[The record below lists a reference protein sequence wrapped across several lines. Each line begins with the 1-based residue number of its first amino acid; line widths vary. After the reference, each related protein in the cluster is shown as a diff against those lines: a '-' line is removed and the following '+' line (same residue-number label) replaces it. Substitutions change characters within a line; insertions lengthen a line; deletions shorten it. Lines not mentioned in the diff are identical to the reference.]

1 MSALFVTAT
10 GTDSGKTF
18 VSAGLLRHVKGLRA
32 FKPVVSG
39 FDIDAAEGSDPA
51 VLLQAMGEPVTRDT
65 LRRIAPLQFRAALAP
80 TMAARRENYQLGL
93 DELTTLCRAEMMKG
107 APLLIEGAGGLMS
120 PLAEGATNLDL
131 MRALQLPCLLV
142 CGSYL
147 GAISHTLTALE
158 TLRAHR
164 LRAKAVV
171 LNESLGSSVDLI
183 ETAQELQQFVPH
195 QPITLIRRDETR
207 FDELARICGF

>member
-39 FDIDAAEGSDPA
+39 FHQDAPEGSDPA

-65 LRRIAPLQFRAALAP
+65 LRRIAPLQFKAALAP

-93 DELTTLCRAEMMKG
+93 DELTALCRAEMMKG

-131 MRALQLPCLLV
+131 MRALELPCLLV

-158 TLRAHR
+158 TLRAHG
-164 LRAKAVV
+164 LTAKAVV